1 MSISCHYSPVL
12 QGLQFAL
19 YKANTILY
27 PFSSSSRWEFS
38 PARPGQSGDYTCA
51 GKPSNENELRS
62 SNVYIHIHELFS
74 QPVIRMNPNPVT
86 EGDTL
91 SLTCDTQRGRYGENT
106 QLVFVFYKGKDEV
119 QRSLS
124 SEYRL
129 PSVRVQH
136 SGEYRC
142 AAVTPDN
149 RVYKASLTIT
159 IQVPELFSRPQIRV
173 NPNPIREGDTLS
185 LTCDTQRG
193 QYGENTQLVFVFYK
207 GRNEVQRSL
216 SSEYRLP
223 SVRVYDSGDYSCAAA
238 TPDNTVYKESPPI
251 TIQIPEMF
259 SEPELTV
266 SSNPI
271 TEGSAL
277 TLTCVITSSTVSTR
291 ELQFAFYWDGQELQG
306 FTSSNQYQV
315 YSVQLEDSG
324 NYSCKVQHPATGISK
339 ASEVSYIQ
347 AVGGAVRPVVSLS
360 PNWANILTGDK
371 VTLTCDVGSTAGT
384 APRYSWYKDSEMMNK
399 DTLTNKHTINYAW
412 KTNSGTYQCQTDTS
426 ERSEPVSVSVTD
438 GPLILQAPLYVYE
451 GDSLTMRCY
460 RMFGWDTMFYKD
472 NNPVGPTYG
481 DELHIEGVNMTVTG
495 TYRCSKGKTYQSGEV
510 FISVRELFSRPEI
523 KVSPCPPAEGSN
535 MTITCDTVLHPS
547 RITTPLL
554 FAFYINGNTVREF
567 SLSKKY
573 RVYSTGPGDWGDYSC
588 AVRTPTGTVLKL
600 SSVTHIQI
608 HAKSRNVL
616 LSVGLPLLA
625 IIILIIAVGIYKFRH
640 KIGQT
645 KPPSDQSNTGI
656 PLSKTPAVAKDE
668 EPVYHQIQTG
678 APPAEQD
685 MFYTYIDVSHL
696 KKTSPAPP
704 PNPNNNEIIYSQV
717 MPSK

>member
-1 MSISCHYSPVL
+1 M
-12 QGLQFAL
+12 
-19 YKANTILY
+19 
-27 PFSSSSRWEFS
+27 
-38 PARPGQSGDYTCA
+38 
-51 GKPSNENELRS
+51 
-62 SNVYIHIHELFS
+62 ELFS

-360 PNWANILTGDK
+360 PNWANILTGDW

-384 APRYSWYKDSEMMNK
+384 APRYSWYKDNEMMNNNK
-399 DTLTNKHTINYAW
+399 QTNRQSLIINNA
-412 KTNSGTYQCQTDTS
+412 KTTDSGTYQCQTDTS
-426 ERSEPVSVSVTD
+426 ERNEPVSLSVTD
-438 GPLILQAPLYVYE
+438 GPLILQAPPYVYE
-451 GDSLTMRCY
+451 GDSLAMRCY
-460 RMFGWDTMFYKD
+460 SESGGDTMFYKD
-472 NNPVGPTYG
+472 NNPVAPTYG
-481 DELHIEGVNMTVTG
+481 DILHMNQVNVTATG
-495 TYRCSKGKTYQSGEV
+495 TYRCSKDKTYQTDDV
-510 FISVRELFSRPEI
+510 FISVRASSNIPEELLI
-523 KVSPCPPAEGSN
+523 QNDVCVSWKAELGFKETSISPKTKKSIYVIVV
-535 MTITCDTVLHPS
+535 MGI
-547 RITTPLL
+547 
-554 FAFYINGNTVREF
+554 
-567 SLSKKY
+567 SL
-573 RVYSTGPGDWGDYSC
+573 
-588 AVRTPTGTVLKL
+588 
-600 SSVTHIQI
+600 
-608 HAKSRNVL
+608 
-616 LSVGLPLLA
+616 
-625 IIILIIAVGIYKFRH
+625 
-640 KIGQT
+640 
-645 KPPSDQSNTGI
+645 
-656 PLSKTPAVAKDE
+656 
-668 EPVYHQIQTG
+668 
-678 APPAEQD
+678 QD
-685 MFYTYIDVSHL
+685 G
-696 KKTSPAPP
+696 
-704 PNPNNNEIIYSQV
+704 
-717 MPSK
+717 